1 MFPLATITYSSGGR
15 PCGRRASIA
24 SRARRAASMRARPAS
39 ACGRN
44 AARRAA
50 TGVRSQSGNGSPAA
64 TSSAICCGVRPLSAI
79 AAPSA
84 WPTPAPGAAS
94 ASTRRFGSGTPCAST
109 PSTPHRRATARST
122 LRVEWRSMKSSM
134 GSTIASASE
143 RERTTAS
150 RSMRSCMRS
159 STVQGRRRL
168 SAGRT
173 FGGRRFERR
182 ETERNIGRRGDG
194 QDKTFHRGRFG
205 LDATRS
211 LPQNDGPGFGRR
223 YGSPSEV
230 RPPLTW
236 QVPLERVLMKRSIF
250 FLFAAVLF
258 CFCVMTT
265 QAQAQATRTWIS
277 GVGDDVNPC
286 SRTAPCK
293 TWPGAI
299 SKTADCGEI
308 DALDPGGFGSITIT
322 KGVKLDGGGGE
333 AGMIASNLEGCAGGG
348 IKSSTTSGTNRLNIQ
363 MSQITRS
370 GIGVQATSNTDGVIH
385 DSMVSNNGSGGVE
398 ANGATSLLS
407 VDLSTVSNNQAF
419 GVHATNSGT
428 MRVTN
433 TSIYFN
439 NGTGML
445 VDTSGQMLTGNN
457 NWLGGNTSGDGS
469 KTGSVTIL

>member
-1 MFPLATITYSSGGR
+1 
-15 PCGRRASIA
+15 
-24 SRARRAASMRARPAS
+24 
-39 ACGRN
+39 
-44 AARRAA
+44 
-50 TGVRSQSGNGSPAA
+50 
-64 TSSAICCGVRPLSAI
+64 
-79 AAPSA
+79 
-84 WPTPAPGAAS
+84 
-94 ASTRRFGSGTPCAST
+94 
-109 PSTPHRRATARST
+109 
-122 LRVEWRSMKSSM
+122 
-134 GSTIASASE
+134 
-143 RERTTAS
+143 
-150 RSMRSCMRS
+150 
-159 STVQGRRRL
+159 
-168 SAGRT
+168 
-173 FGGRRFERR
+173 
-182 ETERNIGRRGDG
+182 
-194 QDKTFHRGRFG
+194 
-205 LDATRS
+205 
-211 LPQNDGPGFGRR
+211 
-223 YGSPSEV
+223 
-230 RPPLTW
+230 
-236 QVPLERVLMKRSIF
+236 MKRSIF

-333 AGMIASNLEGCAGGG
+333 AGMIASILASGTSGIIINNSSVNCPFDVIRNLDINGAGSSSITGTVGINVLQGKNVAIENVDIENFTQQCINFQPAAGMNLMMYRSNLEGCAGGG